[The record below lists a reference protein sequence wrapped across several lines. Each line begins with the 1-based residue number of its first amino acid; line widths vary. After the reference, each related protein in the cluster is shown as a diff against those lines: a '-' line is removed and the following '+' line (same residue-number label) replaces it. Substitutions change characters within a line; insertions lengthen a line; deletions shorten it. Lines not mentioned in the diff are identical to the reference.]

1 MTGQQKQ
8 EVPADK
14 VLSVEEGVA
23 LKQEVQGLAESK
35 RWRWAGNYAS
45 PVDAAEAANRPPAQ
59 TAGEVIF
66 AVNGNLTATW
76 LFF

>member
-1 MTGQQKQ
+1 MTGQPKQ
-8 EVPADK
+8 QVPADK
-14 VLSVEEGVA
+14 VLSVEEGA
-23 LKQEVQGLAESK
+23 AFKQEVQGLAESK

-59 TAGEVIF
+59 TAGEAIF
-66 AVNGNLTATW
+66 AVNGNLTALW